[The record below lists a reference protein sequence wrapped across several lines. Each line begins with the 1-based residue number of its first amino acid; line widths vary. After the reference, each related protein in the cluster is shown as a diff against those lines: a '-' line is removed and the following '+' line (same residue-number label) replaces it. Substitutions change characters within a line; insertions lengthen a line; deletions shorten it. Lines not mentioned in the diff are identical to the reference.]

1 MKDDTD
7 PLPWVVVAP
16 FGLYWLGCA
25 DDEHH
30 AWTIALGWPDEA
42 EINDYK
48 TRGWYAATATV
59 TWEKP

>member
-1 MKDDTD
+1 MNDDTH

-16 FGLYWLGCA
+16 FGVYWLGCA

-42 EINDYK
+42 EINDHK
-48 TRGWYAATATV
+48 ARGWYATVPKV